1 MYPPPHMT
9 YMGFFMGI
17 IKRFKEQVV
26 ASDPVLTTQTYA
38 GLPYLNLSSSSYD
51 IHVSSSSYDR

>member
-1 MYPPPHMT
+1 MT